1 MSSEQA
7 GAQTRAQLSTRL
19 CEAMHGPQTEF
30 FDALYDVEGTPAG
43 ELREIVSSMCE
54 QTKTMFEQAR
64 AKLAGGRV
72 ELSESLARGDNWVS
86 LVKIVGGPQDGVK
99 LELIVAD
106 VFERDASV
114 HTRDV
119 IQMRVV
125 P

>member
-1 MSSEQA
+1 MSA
-7 GAQTRAQLSTRL
+7 DAVRTREQLSTHL
-19 CEAMHGPQTEF
+19 CEAMHEPREGF
-30 FDALYDVEGTPAG
+30 FDALYDVEGTPEG
-43 ELREIVSSMCE
+43 ELREIVGQMCGH
-54 QTKTMFEQAR
+54 TKSMFEQAR

-72 ELSESLARGDNWVS
+72 ELLESLARGDNWVS
-86 LVKIVGGPQDGVK
+86 LVKIVGGPQHDVK

-106 VFERDASV
+106 VFERGGSV